1 MSDTEKKGGNL
12 PAILVMFALFFMIA
26 FITNFAGALGP
37 VVKGQF
43 ALTNAESQFG
53 SMVNF
58 FAYLFMGIPGGLLL
72 KRKGYKVT
80 AITAVLFGLVGI
92 AIQIASCYLKTKNT
106 CFPTYITGA
115 FIAGFSM
122 CLLNLVV
129 NPLLNTLG
137 GGGNKGNQLVQT
149 GCSLNSIGATI
160 APVLVGILMG
170 QAAKASGGV
179 ATLKDAVPALGIAA
193 AIFVLALVIIGITK
207 IPEPNLETAEE
218 KADRLSG
225 KTSVVADI
233 FATLKFRHFVL
244 GALGIFMYITVESG
258 IPNMALLYMTEET
271 KDAAGAV
278 VKGPGYVGMAVAGS
292 VVGAYWFCMMIG
304 RILGAAFGAKF
315 SSRLQITVCS
325 TAGIALLLAAMFIP
339 VKMVAIPFTSMQ
351 IPLSMCFA
359 VLCGLCTSVMWGGIF
374 NMAAEGLGK
383 YVPMGSGIF
392 MTMVF
397 GGLLLPVQGMIADKI
412 GILNSYWLSIGLLAY
427 ILFYALV
434 GSRVSKRA

>member
-1 MSDTEKKGGNL
+1 MSEQKNNNL

-43 ALTNAESQFG
+43 TLTNAESQFG

-80 AITAVLFGLVGI
+80 AITAVLFGLAGI
-92 AIQIASCYLKTKNT
+92 GIQIASCYLKTKNT

-149 GCSLNSIGATI
+149 GCSLNSVGATI
-160 APVLVGILMG
+160 APVLVGILMAN
-170 QAAKASGGV
+170 AAKGRV
-179 ATLKDAVPALGIAA
+179 ATLQDAVPALGIAA
-193 AIFVLALVIIGITK
+193 IIFVLALVIIAVTK
-207 IPEPNLETAEE
+207 IPEPNIETAEE
-218 KADRLSG
+218 KEARLSG
-225 KTSVVADI
+225 KTSVVADF

-244 GALGIFMYITVESG
+244 GAIGIFAYITIESG
-258 IPNMALLYMTEET
+258 IPNMAMLYMTEET
-271 KDAAGAV
+271 KDAAGV
-278 VKGPGYVGMAVAGS
+278 LTKGPGYVGMAVAGS
-292 VVGAYWFCMMIG
+292 VVGGYWFCMMIG
-304 RILGAAFGAKF
+304 RILGASFGAKI
-315 SSRLQITVCS
+315 SSRMMITACS
-325 TAGIALLLAAMFIP
+325 ITGIVLLLAAMFIP
-339 VKMVAIPFTSMQ
+339 VKMIQIPFTQMQ

-374 NMAAEGLGK
+374 NLAAEGLGK

-392 MTMVF
+392 MMMVF
-397 GGLLLPVQGMIADKI
+397 GGVCLPLQGMVADKI
-412 GILNSYWLSIGLLAY
+412 GILNSYWVSIGLLAY
-427 ILFYALV
+427 VLFYALI
-434 GSRVSKRA
+434 GSRVSKKAE